1 MGSEPLDAT
10 LFETVAPAVKS
21 ALAYVRMR
29 EAAGGCV
36 ATHDGFPEL
45 AYFENGMPRFGIAW
59 GKEPRDYSRALDREL
74 FFITKESQY
83 DLRKQPE
90 FLAVK
95 AYFRDNAKIW
105 EHCFASR
112 ADDDKALQ
120 DSMLETEVKLF
131 IAHLVDRY
139 IHYYHDADFSTSNLL
154 PIYLP
159 LEAGFLLEKLPVN
172 VWVPIL
178 FVGFDIQELELEA
191 GSYIRRIPEGIQ
203 LSRVDK
209 KTNSPAI
216 HEVVKGAATH
226 AFVLTGYEL
235 ANSTWGE
242 WAGIANSVDAY
253 PTDKVELLFA
263 MLRLATGVDTGY
275 AQLLLEPI
283 DWARSYKATLPPLEG
298 TAVRRYP
305 AMFEAFYWNQPTVP
319 SVDLS
324 TLKQVVELY
333 RGFVAIAEDKIKSRM
348 MLALRRL
355 NACLLRENEEDAI
368 LDVTGAMEVLLTPGD
383 NAEITHKLATRL
395 ASLARF
401 VASNEPP
408 ITVFRNIKQIYRHRS
423 NVIHGNV
430 TKLEKSKE
438 IRINDAK
445 IIPIVKLAAD
455 YLRLALQVLIKRP
468 EYLDPNRIDEE
479 MLLASLVASRS
490 DSMSVE

>member
-1 MGSEPLDAT
+1 MGSEPLDER
-10 LFETVAPAVKS
+10 LFEAVAPAVGS

-29 EAAGGCV
+29 EAADGYI
-36 ATHDGFPEL
+36 ATHDDFPEL
-45 AYFENGMPRFGIAW
+45 AYFENGMPRFDIAW
-59 GKEPRDYSRALDREL
+59 GKEPKDYGRALDREL
-74 FFITKESQY
+74 FFITKESEY
-83 DLRKQPE
+83 DLRKQPD

-112 ADDDKALQ
+112 ADDDKAFQ

-139 IHYYHDADFSTSNLL
+139 IHYYHDVGFSPSNLL

-178 FVGFDIQELELEA
+178 FVGFDIQEIELEE
-191 GSYIRRIPEGIQ
+191 GNYIRRIPEGLQ

-263 MLRLATGVDTGY
+263 MLRLASGVDTGY

-283 DWARSYKATLPPLEG
+283 GWARTYKADLPPLEG
-298 TAVRRYP
+298 TAVRKYDNWWNCIAVSLTSSTTRSRAELCSP
-305 AMFEAFYWNQPTVP
+305 SENLMIAFCERTRRTRSWMLQGLWKYSSP
-319 SVDLS
+319 LAIM
-324 TLKQVVELY
+324 LK
-333 RGFVAIAEDKIKSRM
+333 
-348 MLALRRL
+348 
-355 NACLLRENEEDAI
+355 
-368 LDVTGAMEVLLTPGD
+368 
-383 NAEITHKLATRL
+383 
-395 ASLARF
+395 
-401 VASNEPP
+401 
-408 ITVFRNIKQIYRHRS
+408 
-423 NVIHGNV
+423 
-430 TKLEKSKE
+430 
-438 IRINDAK
+438 
-445 IIPIVKLAAD
+445 
-455 YLRLALQVLIKRP
+455 
-468 EYLDPNRIDEE
+468 
-479 MLLASLVASRS
+479 
-490 DSMSVE
+490 